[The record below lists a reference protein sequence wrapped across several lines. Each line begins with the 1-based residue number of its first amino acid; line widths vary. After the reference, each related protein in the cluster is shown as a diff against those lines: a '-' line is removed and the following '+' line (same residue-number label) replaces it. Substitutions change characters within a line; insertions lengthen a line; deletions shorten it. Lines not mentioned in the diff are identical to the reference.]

1 MARIKEEFCKVSVG
15 RRVLGVCKEEQKD
28 SLAGNAIQEVI
39 AVGWGRMCN
48 PSGLWDP
55 WLSSTV
61 KLGRKHLLGL
71 DRVVVKS
78 YSLCGRPV
86 ILC

>member
-39 AVGWGRMCN
+39 AVGWGGCVTLQAC
-48 PSGLWDP
+48 GI
-55 WLSSTV
+55 
-61 KLGRKHLLGL
+61 LGF
-71 DRVVVKS
+71 
-78 YSLCGRPV
+78 PQQ
-86 ILC
+86 